1 MAEDLGSISD
11 LLANWTSRA
20 PTRVGIEI
28 GIRPLRADDRGREI
42 DFIMSLSERTR
53 YMRLFAPLKFLS
65 RHLLDQLMSIDYFR
79 SMAFVATLEHDGG
92 ERFIGLARYGE
103 TDERGVVELGVTVS
117 DEWQRRGIARLL
129 MSELMRFAAW
139 RGVRRIVGS
148 VLPEN
153 YPMIALARRLGFTVS
168 YDPAAHLMQISHEL
182 RHGSQGMPAGVSAA
196 GAGDVCRQRP
206 VAEHS

>member
-1 MAEDLGSISD
+1 MIQDADSISH
-11 LLANWTSRA
+11 LLASWTSRV

-28 GIRPLRADDRGREI
+28 GIRPLRADDREREI

-65 RHLLDQLMSIDYFR
+65 PHLLDQLMNIDYSR
-79 SMAFVATLEHDGG
+79 SMAFVATIEQDGG

-103 TDERGVVELGVTVS
+103 TDEPGVVELGVTVT

-129 MSELMRFAAW
+129 MSELMRFADW

-153 YPMIALARRLGFTVS
+153 YAMLALARRLGFTVS
-168 YDPAAHLMQISHEL
+168 YDPAARLMQISHEL
-182 RHGSQGMPAGVSAA
+182 RHGSQGMPAGISAA
-196 GAGDVCRQRP
+196 GAGDASTRRP
-206 VAEHS
+206 VAEHF